1 MPKREMTKEEFRKK
15 YPHLS
20 SEMEGGGTQGDP
32 EADAIEGEEEE
43 SEEGKA
49 EAVESHGY
57 DPSVLDFLARCDTE
71 KQAQEIIDYL
81 EKRGEITSDQAD
93 SLRRRLKT
101 KGVRSFGEKR
111 NPGHY
116 YKKFS
121 K

>member
-1 MPKREMTKEEFRKK
+1 
-15 YPHLS
+15 
-20 SEMEGGGTQGDP
+20 MEGGTQGDP
-32 EADAIEGEEEE
+32 EDQIEGEEVEGEE
-43 SEEGKA
+43 TEAQEGKT
-49 EAVESHGY
+49 EVVESHGY

-81 EKRGEITSDQAD
+81 EKRGEITGDQAAA
-93 SLRRRLKT
+93 LRNRLKT

-111 NPGHY
+111 KAGHY